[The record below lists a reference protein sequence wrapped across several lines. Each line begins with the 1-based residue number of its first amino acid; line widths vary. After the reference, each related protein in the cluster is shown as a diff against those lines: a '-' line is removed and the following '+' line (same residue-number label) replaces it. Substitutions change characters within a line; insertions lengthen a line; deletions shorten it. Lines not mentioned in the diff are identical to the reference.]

1 MKVTYF
7 LNAWFLA
14 TLILS
19 AAGEAAIAQPIAK
32 CIIATKDGS
41 RIYRTDTIQA
51 CSVNL
56 STGAVKYT
64 YNGSAKSREYSR
76 KKPISA
82 KHIRA
87 VQRWQRKR
95 LKVAGPSQNPA
106 RFNIETFLHEA
117 SKATSGYV
125 LTRTTKKGKRRS
137 QIVYVTNGVYR
148 FVDLGGTVLNSIPA
162 GMMVARPLKF

>member
-1 MKVTYF
+1 LSTWV
-7 LNAWFLA
+7 LA
-14 TLILS
+14 TLISS
-19 AAGEAAIAQPIAK
+19 AASVPADAQPVAK
-32 CIIATKDGS
+32 CTIATKDGS

-76 KKPISA
+76 KKPITA
-82 KHIRA
+82 RHIRA

-106 RFNIETFLHEA
+106 RFNIDTFLQEA

-125 LTRTTKKGKRRS
+125 LTRTTRKGKRRM
-137 QIVYVTNGVYR
+137 QVVYVTNGVYR
-148 FVDLGGTVLNSIPA
+148 FVDLDGTVLNSIPT
-162 GMMVARPLKF
+162 GMMLARR